1 MYSFDMKMLWGLI
14 FIFVLTE
21 EVNSKFADSPDRNL
35 KIESGMFIVKKNPT
49 FLLGITYFDALSA
62 PDHIIENDIVFLK
75 LRRFNSIR
83 VFATWHEEF
92 QPRATSVIRN
102 NGTLNPDGVTRL
114 KHVLNVARTHGFVVD
129 IVFSRQALDGIG
141 FENYKKGIT
150 TLASIL
156 QPYRAVLF
164 DVQNETNHCGAAGDP
179 KCSGHLSLAHVAA
192 IRRAIKEV
200 DPNRLITASRNGE
213 PIVQGKDDYLSFRQR
228 GTVDFIA
235 THRPSRTRDG
245 LWAHYTDNEAAEIR
259 SILGPAIP
267 ILFDEPNRC
276 GKNVNCSVQSA
287 TNLFIT
293 AAKNAKRSGAAGW
306 FFHTQAGFR
315 LTSRSLSSQLNPV
328 ERAAVDRLGTAV
340 GM

>member
-1 MYSFDMKMLWGLI
+1 MKMLWGLI
-14 FIFVLTE
+14 FILVLAE
-21 EVNSKFADSPDRNL
+21 EANSKFADSPNRNL
-35 KIESGMFIVKKNPT
+35 KIQNGLFIVKTNPT

-62 PDHIIENDIVFLK
+62 PTHILESDISFLK
-75 LRRFNSIR
+75 ARRFNAIR
-83 VFATWHEEF
+83 IFATWHEEF
-92 QPRATSVIRN
+92 QPRVISLIRN
-102 NGTLNPDGVTRL
+102 NGTLNPDGIVRL
-114 KHVLNVARTHGFVVD
+114 KHVLNVARTNGFVVD
-129 IVFSRQALDGIG
+129 LVFSREALEGIG
-141 FENYKKGIT
+141 FENYKKAIRSAAIV
-150 TLASIL
+150 LK
-156 QPYRAVLF
+156 PYRAVLF

-179 KCSGHLSLAHVAA
+179 GCTGHLSLENVAE

-213 PIVQGKDDYLSFRQR
+213 PIIQGKDDYLSFRQR
-228 GTVDFIA
+228 GNVDFIA

-276 GKNVNCSVQSA
+276 GKNVDCSVQSA

-293 AAKNAKRSGAAGW
+293 AAKNAKRSGSAGW

-315 LTSRSLSSQLNPV
+315 LTSRSLSFQLNPV
-328 ERAAVDRLGTAV
+328 EKAAVDRLATAV
-340 GM
+340 GL